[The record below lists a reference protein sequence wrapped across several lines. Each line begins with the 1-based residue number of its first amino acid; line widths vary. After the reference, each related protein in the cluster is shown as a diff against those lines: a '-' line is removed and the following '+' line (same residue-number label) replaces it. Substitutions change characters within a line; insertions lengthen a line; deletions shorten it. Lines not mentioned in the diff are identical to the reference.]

1 MRRPAAAM
9 PALST
14 FAPAPAAVSWGF
26 ATTLLLVWEAAA
38 WAALL
43 PAYIL
48 GPWEIAI
55 AALQLPREEP
65 VTQQAG
71 LSLFRALSGFALG
84 AGLGVVLGLLSG
96 VSRTVRDLLDIPQAF
111 VHAIP
116 KISLFPAVALWLGFT
131 DSARVLVIALSCF
144 FPAYLNALSGALG
157 VPLRFVWLARN
168 LQATRA
174 QAFFQVVLPASL
186 PRTLVGVR
194 ISLMVAFILMVA
206 TEVVGH
212 SEGLGAALMQA
223 YMQGDYARMYAY
235 IAYVAVLGF
244 GANALLQAL
253 SRQLTR
259 GQALLEARHG

>member
-1 MRRPAAAM
+1 MKMMSAM
-9 PALST
+9 PGPRHGGLPS
-14 FAPAPAAVSWGF
+14 AAVSWGF
-26 ATTLLLVWEAAA
+26 AASVLAAWQAAA
-38 WAALL
+38 WAGLL
-43 PAYIL
+43 PPFVL
-48 GPWEIAI
+48 GPWEITT

-65 VTQQAG
+65 VAQQAG

-116 KISLFPAVALWLGFT
+116 KISLFPAVALWLGFS
-131 DSARVLVIALSCF
+131 DSARILVIALSCF

-168 LQATRA
+168 LQATRT
-174 QAFFQVVLPASL
+174 QTFFQVVLPTSL

-223 YMQGDYARMYAY
+223 YMQGDYARMYAH
-235 IAYVAVLGF
+235 IVYVALLGF

-253 SRQLTR
+253 SRRLTR